1 MTLPSGTSAPF
12 TCNQGYSPS
21 NTNTL
26 IQCIQ
31 TVTNSPT
38 GTITPLPTCIPNYC
52 STLLSPSTN
61 GLLNNQQQTIN
72 GTTGQVVQFS
82 CSQGYT
88 YTSVNTSSIC
98 QIDGTW
104 SNQEGICTPSPCQSI
119 QLPLSDGL
127 IVSSING
134 NTGDIITYTC
144 ASYGY
149 TLTGSSQQI
158 CLPTGVFANTVTG
171 STNPS
176 CVRKSCGTYQSPFSS
191 TSGVQQSATQW
202 YIWFDDTIPCPNG
215 YNLNGQQYVRCIL
228 DGNSGVQW
236 QVLTGNQIPS
246 CSSSFVTSG
255 LNCTIHR

>member
-1 MTLPSGTSAPF
+1 MALWSTIPTCLPSTCTSSCIPLYGSIVYNSISYGYQQSVTLPSGTSAPF

-72 GTTGQVVQFS
+72 GTTGKVVQFS

-88 YTSVNTSSIC
+88 YTSVNTSSTRC

-127 IVSSING
+127 VVSSING

-158 CLPTGVFANTVTG
+158 CLPTGYLLILLRVVLIHHVYVNHVVLINPPLVVRVVFN
-171 STNPS
+171 
-176 CVRKSCGTYQSPFSS
+176 R
-191 TSGVQQSATQW
+191 
-202 YIWFDDTIPCPNG
+202 
-215 YNLNGQQYVRCIL
+215 
-228 DGNSGVQW
+228 
-236 QVLTGNQIPS
+236 VLY
-246 CSSSFVTSG
+246 
-255 LNCTIHR
+255 